1 VAQKNKK
8 YFNRAIFIMIN
19 DIKIAYKVP
28 AITILASLIMC
39 IVIGIISDNIAKH
52 AIEKKIKDELN
63 AILVSRKETLEAYF
77 NSIHQDLLITA
88 ANHQAIEATKEFAQA
103 WRALPSERP
112 SLQSQKAYLQ
122 DQYIKQ
128 NPHPLGEKENLDY
141 APDGTQYSRIHA
153 KHHPW
158 FRQLQRARDY
168 YDVFLF
174 DLRGDLVYSVF
185 KELDYATNLMN
196 GEYKDTDLGN
206 AFRAAAARDSKLGD
220 AHFFDFRPYAPS
232 SDAPASF
239 ISTPIFEDG
248 RKIGV
253 LVFQMPVARINQT
266 LAGYEGLGETGQSY
280 LTGSDKLMRS
290 DSRFS
295 EESTILSKTV
305 SSSAVEDALA
315 GNPGVKMTTSIQEN
329 QAFASYAPF
338 DFLGVRWALITEQE
352 EHEAMQSLYDMRNA
366 TLIASLVSVLAIG
379 VLSTLASRTIT
390 SPIRRIC
397 GILVALSN
405 GDDSVEITDTERK
418 DEVGELASSALVFK
432 ENMAK
437 AKRAEEAAKQADIR
451 AEQEKKDTMNK
462 LADDFES
469 EVKGIVQMVAAAA
482 TQLSQT
488 AEGVA
493 VSIGKSTQT
502 SSEAA
507 VAAEQTSSNVQSVAS
522 AAEELSASV
531 GEITAQVNRS
541 AKLVTSS
548 VAKTE
553 AADAQAM
560 SLSQATQRVKEVVE
574 LISDIAGKIN
584 LLSLNATIESARA
597 GEAGKGFAVVASEV
611 KNLANQTDR
620 SIEEIVKVISDMN
633 QASDDIITSLSDIKT
648 SINDISESSST
659 VASAV
664 EEQSATTNEIAQN
677 MQTAAQGTDQIR
689 DNIQMVSTGCME
701 ADESARQILQAAQ
714 ELSQQ
719 SESLNIKLD
728 SFLMNLRQG

>member
-1 VAQKNKK
+1 
-8 YFNRAIFIMIN
+8 MIN
-19 DIKIAYKVP
+19 NIKIALKVP

-39 IVIGIISDNIAKH
+39 IVIGFTSDHIAKTTMVYKV
-52 AIEKKIKDELN
+52 EDELT
-63 AILVSRKETLEAYF
+63 AIMVSRKEALEAYF
-77 NSIHQDLLITA
+77 DSLHQDLLVTA
-88 ANHQAIEATKEFAQA
+88 TNQQTIDATKEFTQA
-103 WRALPSERP
+103 WRTLPAE
-112 SLQSQKAYLQ
+112 QMNVTSQTKYLQ
-122 DQYIKQ
+122 QQYITK
-128 NPHPLGEKENLDY
+128 NPNPTGEKENLDY
-141 APDGTQYSRIHA
+141 APDGTLYSNAHA
-153 KHHPW
+153 EHHPW
-158 FRQLQRARDY
+158 FRQFLRARDY
-168 YDVFLF
+168 YDIFLI
-174 DLRGDLVYSVF
+174 DLQGNLVYSVF
-185 KELDYATNLMN
+185 KELDYATNLSH
-196 GEYKDTDLGN
+196 GKYKDSDLGN
-206 AFRAAAARDSKLGD
+206 AFRAAAARGVKQGD
-220 AHFFDFRPYAPS
+220 AFFFDFKSYAPS
-232 SDAPASF
+232 HGAPASF
-239 ISTPIFEDG
+239 MSTPVFDNG
-248 RKIGV
+248 RKVGV
-253 LVFQMPVARINQT
+253 LVFQMPVDRINKT

-280 LTGSDKLMRS
+280 LAGGDKLMRS
-290 DSRFS
+290 NSRFS
-295 EESTILSKTV
+295 EETTILAKSV
-305 SSSAVEDALA
+305 SSSAIENALA
-315 GNPGVKMTTSIQEN
+315 GESGVKTTTSIQEN
-329 QAFASYAPF
+329 QAFAAYAPF

-352 EHEAMQSLYDMRNA
+352 EEEAMKSLYGMRKTN
-366 TLIASLVSVLAIG
+366 LIASLLSVLAIG
-379 VLSTLASRTIT
+379 VLSTLASKTIT
-390 SPIRRIC
+390 TPIRRIC
-397 GILVALSN
+397 GVLVSLSDGN
-405 GDDSVEITDTERK
+405 ADVDITDAGRK
-418 DEVGELASSALVFK
+418 DEVGDLANSAVVFK
-432 ENMAK
+432 ENIAK
-437 AKRAEEAAKQADIR
+437 AKRLEKETEQAKAR
-451 AEQEKKDTMNK
+451 AEQEKKDAMNQ

-493 VSIGKSTQT
+493 ASIGQSTQT
-502 SSEAA
+502 SSDAA
-507 VAAEQTSSNVQSVAS
+507 VAAEQTSSNVRSVAS

-531 GEITAQVNRS
+531 KEITAQVNRS
-541 AKLVTSS
+541 AQLVTTS
-548 VAKTE
+548 VSKTE

-648 SINDISESSST
+648 SINDISESSGT

-689 DNIQMVSTGCME
+689 SNIQIVSTGCME